1 MLLFFVSFF
10 TLAPD
15 LRGFALRKETK
26 NRAESLPRGGFF
38 RFSANETQ

>member
-1 MLLFFVSFF
+1 MLFSVSFF

-15 LRGFALRKETK
+15 RQGLLRIRKETK

-38 RFSANETQ
+38 VSGDT